1 MCTTSPLCRVFPAV
15 AEFCSLRFDEVDTT
29 EQMGLTCRMLA
40 TLKSFA
46 HDVTYWEE
54 GVKIDEP
61 AFTLLGLDEV
71 AQFALLRTAE
81 RAAALV
87 DERCWREAY
96 QALCAARPWVS
107 SEPDSGPAQEQRAG
121 AEAEL
126 ARVEARARRESGEP
140 RGPPRTGPC
149 GGSAA
154 GGPPAAGSVAVVVRL
169 PAGGAGRVLGPH
181 AATVTALQAETGAR
195 VWLDR
200 ASDEAHVSG
209 TPEAVEA
216 VRRGI
221 RFLLTPVRGEDRGRH
236 VAQARAAALEEG
248 VRPDHVPVLP
258 ERHLQQGQRVPF
270 PARARPAEQRRRGDA
285 RQHRRRAARRHQREE
300 QQGRGQGRS
309 AGPPSH
315 GLGRRQASEG
325 RRRFGK
331 PERDLA
337 GVPGRRLPR
346 AVAQRAL
353 LDVRAVRRRRGL
365 EEKKEPI
372 GYDEAAGVYW
382 LGAARA
388 HVAVRAGPDRLDWYP
403 AGDQEP
409 LAPGVLVAP
418 AAAEALGS
426 GLRPWATPFPPGI
439 PTSFSHR
446 SLLLLW
452 RFCPARCGSVL
463 CQWRAFERRRR
474 RRRRLGTP
482 AAPLWRRESGP
493 PRGLGFCAGVGRASR
508 GRDGQASIQ
517 SGGRAVF
524 DASRG
529 SHRPT
534 QGSLPGRVAVVQDVQ
549 GRSGG

>member
-337 GVPGRRLPR
+337 GECPDVAYRVQSHSELSWTCVPCGGGG
-346 AVAQRAL
+346 AS
-353 LDVRAVRRRRGL
+353 RRRRSPSATTRPPGCTGWA
-365 EEKKEPI
+365 PR
-372 GYDEAAGVYW
+372 GPTSRC
-382 LGAARA
+382 ARA
-388 HVAVRAGPDRLDWYP
+388 PTAWTGTRRGTRSRSRP
-403 AGDQEP
+403 AFSWLRQQRRH
-409 LAPGVLVAP
+409 LAPA
-418 AAAEALGS
+418 
-426 GLRPWATPFPPGI
+426 
-439 PTSFSHR
+439 
-446 SLLLLW
+446 
-452 RFCPARCGSVL
+452 
-463 CQWRAFERRRR
+463 
-474 RRRRLGTP
+474 
-482 AAPLWRRESGP
+482 
-493 PRGLGFCAGVGRASR
+493 
-508 GRDGQASIQ
+508 
-517 SGGRAVF
+517 
-524 DASRG
+524 
-529 SHRPT
+529 
-534 QGSLPGRVAVVQDVQ
+534 
-549 GRSGG
+549 